1 MKNLKY
7 FPFERN
13 RYYYGKLLTEQDF
26 INEQKY
32 LNDKRRLGNRFLQ
45 GVGVAAGLNVV
56 LVDEKSISVEAGL
69 AYDFSGRELVVDTPV
84 TRRLSTVDGFDSI
97 MERSVKN
104 YVYLCI
110 EYDEKEISPAH
121 NVAGDTLEQK
131 QEYDKYQE
139 GYRLYLTDQEP
150 DSVSSAPDEF
160 YEQTRVLYRD
170 ASLLLTQTIP
180 LYIQEGT
187 AFETKIRLENFG
199 ADTTVSMRLRE
210 ELSCVSCAGKKELEF
225 ILDETSLERGGST
238 ERTFS
243 LKTQGI
249 TDGEASFRIRPE
261 NLEISGER
269 SGMHPEKEVLL
280 TASIGAAAVFEELK
294 SRYYQD
300 VMEDAIRENYP
311 QGIYLARIYLVGTG
325 KTYLIDRIDAMPFS
339 QYVYSG
345 SLMAGML
352 HWTRKEIEQLRK
364 DVSLSNGTEEN
375 SSRRSTQAEGSD
387 GWRAEGTVE
396 IRLGIG
402 GKRGQRFFSHEIF
415 HGLGLGNVRIT
426 LSLTDGKRAVYGS
439 QEIFED
445 VEPKAELAASLD
457 MSRGCFV
464 IGVRMIEATSIQ
476 TMQVHWTAERFSK
489 AEEKEHQDR
498 RLYIRPGHVEMK
510 VRESVYLEAVCED
523 YPGMTVIWRV
533 KTPDGGTVTGDGLY
547 TAPNMSGVYEV
558 TAQCQDA
565 PELRSSLFIV
575 VRE

>member
-26 INEQKY
+26 ISEQKY
-32 LNDKRRLGNRFLQ
+32 LNDKRRLGNRFLE

-84 TRRLSTVDGFDSI
+84 TRRLSTLDGFDSI
-97 MERSVKN
+97 MERSAKN

-110 EYDEKEISPAH
+110 EYDEQEISPAH
-121 NVAGDTLEQK
+121 NVAGDTPEQK
-131 QEYDKYQE
+131 QEYDKYRE

-150 DSVSSAPDEF
+150 DSVLAAAGAV

-187 AFETKIRLENFG
+187 DFETRIRLENFG
-199 ADTTVSMRLRE
+199 GDTTVSMRLRE
-210 ELSCVSCAGKKELEF
+210 ELSCVSCGEKKELELV
-225 ILDETSLERGGST
+225 LDETALERGGCT

-243 LKTQGI
+243 LKTRGI
-249 TDGEASFRIRPE
+249 TDGEASFRICPE
-261 NLEISGER
+261 NLEICGER
-269 SGMHPEKEVLL
+269 TGLRPEREVVL
-280 TASIGAAAVFEELK
+280 TAPIGPEDVFEELK
-294 SRYYQD
+294 KRYYQD

-325 KTYLIDRIDAMPFS
+325 KTYLIDRIDAMPFR
-339 QYVYSG
+339 QYVYS
-345 SLMAGML
+345 SFLMAGML
-352 HWTRKEIEQLRK
+352 YWTRKEMEKLGKAVRQTA
-364 DVSLSNGTEEN
+364 GTEE
-375 SSRRSTQAEGSD
+375 SLYRYGAQSRIPDSR
-387 GWRAEGTVE
+387 RAEGTVE

-426 LSLTDGKRAVYGS
+426 LSLTDGNRAVYGS

-445 VEPKAELAASLD
+445 VEPKAEMAASLD

-464 IGVRMIEATSIQ
+464 IGVRMVEATSAQ
-476 TMQVHWTAERFSK
+476 TMQVHWTAERFSMP
-489 AEEKEHQDR
+489 EEKEHQER

-510 VRESVYLEAVCED
+510 VRESIYLEAVCED

-533 KTPDGGTVTGDGLY
+533 KTPDGGTITGDGLY

-558 TAQCQDA
+558 TAECQDA